1 VGSALNGDAPLRFTV
16 SRQNLVGLLGVR
28 VQAAWAEN
36 RLAAELVVVFVVV
49 FVFGI
54 GTGEF
59 FPVVFVF
66 PGNGTALG
74 NVSLS
79 TQQEIFNG
87 NAR

>member
-36 RLAAELVVVFVVV
+36 RLAPELAVM

-74 NVSLS
+74 TNVNL
-79 TQQEIFNG
+79 TLFQQDIYSG
-87 NAR
+87 KVR